1 MAKSK
6 SNMTK
11 EMKSNIENYADEIIT
26 LEDDVAAIRQNLG
39 MWIGRKGN
47 FGFINMTREIFQN
60 SSDEVNKSESPA
72 TKIML
77 SYNEQTLQTTVAD
90 NGRGIPFN
98 NMERVFSDNNT
109 GSNYKKKLGEYSSG
123 MHGVGAKVTN
133 ALSSFFAVDSYIF
146 GKHRRIEFVDGHVS
160 KPEYDDG
167 SEVPENAQGTTVTFI
182 PNTEV
187 LGPLTV
193 TCEDMIALIERLLPI
208 TKIGAIVDFY
218 GTKLDGTLVERHYV
232 NENGMIGSLMSNSL
246 KPLINPIY
254 IFRDTGE
261 IKLECYFTYDSVDL
275 ENTFITSYA
284 NYCPTSGGT
293 HVKGFIDGLS
303 KYFRTYMNK
312 IFLSKNK
319 KNLTVIN
326 QDVLA
331 GLKAIIHTCNLHATF
346 TGQAKEE
353 LGNEETY
360 DFVMNTVLEELEKWG
375 NNNSRDLQKLCKCFK
390 EIAEIRVNS
399 GKERAK
405 LVKKQNAD
413 VLTGM
418 PKKYVPANGKKSDG
432 LELWISEGDSAKGS
446 MTNSRNN
453 KTQALFPV
461 RGKTK
466 NPFVST
472 PSKLLENE
480 EIANIVAIC
489 GGTYGRNFDIS
500 KCPFEKVI
508 LATDRDPDGSHILI
522 NLSAMFLIL
531 MPGIVENGMLYKALP
546 PLYSITKGKKKIY
559 FGSRSEYV
567 EYLQGVF
574 SNSNTLIVD
583 GKQMTDREINSMLYN
598 NIDYI
603 YDLDKLSKNYALEPR
618 FLESVIKHMDLP
630 FDQLQS
636 FLKNTYDKTIEIT
649 KKDNNVIIQGLVF
662 NRFQTLLIN
671 QRFYQ
676 EAKYIQNKY
685 LYDSN
690 ASYILNGQQIPWL
703 YDIMDTFNKSTNLA
717 VTRYKGL
724 GEMNPKE
731 LFDTTMDIETRTLIR
746 YTSDDIK
753 RDLAKLRE
761 YDSDEGKKRLIKN
774 CVATRSDL
782 LG

>member
-1 MAKSK
+1 MAKK
-6 SNMTK
+6 KMTDS
-11 EMKSNIENYADEIIT
+11 MKSNIENYANEIVT
-26 LEDDVAAIRQNLG
+26 LEDDVAAIRQNIG
-39 MWIGRKGN
+39 MWIGRKGDP
-47 FGFINMTREIFQN
+47 GFINMVREIFQN
-60 SSDEVNKSESPA
+60 SADEINKKKSPA
-72 TKIML
+72 TRATL

-98 NMERVFSDNNT
+98 NMERVFSDTNT
-109 GSNYKKKLGEYSSG
+109 GSNYQKELGEYSSG

-146 GKHRRIEFVDGHVS
+146 GKHRRIEFTDGHVS
-160 KPEYDDG
+160 KPEYEDNTD
-167 SEVPENAQGTTVTFI
+167 VPENAQGTTVTFI
-182 PNTEV
+182 PSTEV
-187 LGPLTV
+187 LGNITV
-193 TCEDMIALIERLLPI
+193 TCEDIIALIERLLPM
-208 TKIGAIVDFY
+208 TKIGAIIDFY
-218 GTKLDGTLVERHYV
+218 GTKMDGTVIERHYV
-232 NENGMIGSLMSNSL
+232 NERGMIGALEDSSIE
-246 KPLINPIY
+246 PLINPIY
-254 IFRDTGE
+254 IFKDNGE

-275 ENTFITSYA
+275 ENTSIISYA
-284 NYCPTSGGT
+284 NFCPTSGGT
-293 HVKGFIDGLS
+293 HVKGFIDGVC

-319 KNLTVIN
+319 KNLTVVN
-326 QDVLA
+326 QDILC
-331 GLKAIIHTCNLHATF
+331 GLKAVIHTCNLHAIF

-360 DFVMNTVLEELEKWG
+360 GFVMNAVMEELDKWA
-375 NNNSRDLQKLCKCFK
+375 NTNSRELQKLCKCFK

-413 VLTGM
+413 ALTGM
-418 PKKYVPANGKKSDG
+418 PKKYVPANGRKSDG

-446 MTNSRNN
+446 MTNSRNS

-466 NPFVST
+466 NPFVSI
-472 PSKLLENE
+472 PSKLLDNE

-500 KCPFEKVI
+500 KCPFEKII

-531 MPGIVENGMLYKALP
+531 MPQIVELGMLYKALP
-546 PLYSITKGKKKIY
+546 PLYSVTKGKKKIY
-559 FGSRSEYV
+559 FGSRFEYI
-567 EYLQGVF
+567 EYLQDVF
-574 SNSNTLIVD
+574 SSSNTLILD
-583 GKQMTDREINSMLYN
+583 GKQMSSKEINSMLYN
-598 NIDYI
+598 NIDYM
-603 YDLDKLSKNYALEPR
+603 YDLDKLSKNYALNPR

-630 FDQLQS
+630 FDQLQT
-636 FLKNTYDKTIEIT
+636 FLKNTYDRTIEISQSG
-649 KKDNNVIIQGLVF
+649 NNVVIQGLVF

-671 QRFYQ
+671 DRFYQ

-685 LYDSN
+685 LYDPN
-690 ASYILNGQQIPWL
+690 ASYVLNGQTIPWL
-703 YDIMDTFNKSTNLA
+703 YDIMDTFDKSTNMA

-731 LFDTTMDIETRTLIR
+731 LFETTMDPETRTLIR
-746 YTSDDIK
+746 YTTEDIK
-753 RDLAKLRE
+753 RDLKKLRE
-761 YDSDEGKKRLIKN
+761 YNSDEGRKRLIKD